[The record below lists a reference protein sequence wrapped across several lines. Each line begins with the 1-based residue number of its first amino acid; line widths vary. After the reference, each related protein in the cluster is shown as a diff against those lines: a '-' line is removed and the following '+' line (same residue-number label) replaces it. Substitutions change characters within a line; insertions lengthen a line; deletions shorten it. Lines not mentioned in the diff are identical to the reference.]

1 MFRRRNRLSGTS
13 GSRRRDSSQT
23 KNASSDGRAPEQPE
37 RLSGCPP
44 GLVAVDDRVDG
55 EHERRRDRDRACDIE
70 RLAAERGLRL
80 RQESQREGKDD
91 HADRQVDQEDPV
103 PVERARQH
111 AAEQRR
117 RAAAAGH
124 HEPEHTHCLRAID
137 RLREEDH
144 DQRERH
150 CRDDGPAESL
160 NRARCDQHSL
170 RAREPACERRQREDR
185 DPDQEQPAVAEEVAE
200 PTTEQQKAAEREDV
214 GVHDPCER
222 RLREAEIGA
231 DRRERDV
238 HDRGVQD
245 DHQIAEAQHV
255 EREPATA
262 GGHRRHLSLLSFG
275 FTTSDRAA
283 GPKLIARGTDDFR
296 HRSRSTLQMAAL
308 RPNQLVCD
316 ISALATRTP
325 ARSTISHGCSS
336 PRDGSTWIRPAQ
348 RVGRARRADRVR
360 RADGGP
366 TRRAGAADRTAGRA
380 SRCRGRT

>member
-1 MFRRRNRLSGTS
+1 M
-13 GSRRRDSSQT
+13 
-23 KNASSDGRAPEQPE
+23 
-37 RLSGCPP
+37 
-44 GLVAVDDRVDG
+44 
-55 EHERRRDRDRACDIE
+55 
-70 RLAAERGLRL
+70 RL

-111 AAEQRR
+111 AAEQDAD
-117 RAAAAGH
+117 AAAAGH

-160 NRARCDQHSL
+160 NRARCDQQSL
-170 RAREPACERRQREDR
+170 RARQPACERRQREDR

-200 PTTEQQKAAEREDV
+200 PTAEQQKTAEREDV
-214 GVHDPCER
+214 GVHDPGER

-231 DRRERDV
+231 DRRECDI

-262 GGHRRHLSLLSFG
+262 GGHGRHLSLSFG

-283 GPKLIARGTDDFR
+283 DRNSSLAETDDFR
-296 HRSRSTLQMAAL
+296 DPERSTLQMAAL
-308 RPNQLVCD
+308 ASEPSS
-316 ISALATRTP
+316 SATSVRSRTRTS
-325 ARSTISHGCSS
+325 ARSPTSHACIS
-336 PRDGSTWIRPAQ
+336 PRDGSTWMSSCATPR
-348 RVGRARRADRVR
+348 
-360 RADGGP
+360 
-366 TRRAGAADRTAGRA
+366 TR
-380 SRCRGRT
+380 SSS